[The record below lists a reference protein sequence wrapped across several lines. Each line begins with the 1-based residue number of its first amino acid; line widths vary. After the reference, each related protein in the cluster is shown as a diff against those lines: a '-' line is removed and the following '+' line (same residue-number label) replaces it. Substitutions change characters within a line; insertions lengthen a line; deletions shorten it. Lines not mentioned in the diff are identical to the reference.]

1 MAASRGRAMAPPLP
15 LLLLSVVLGGA
26 ALWPP
31 AAASAVLEEPPQPVR
46 RLNAPADA
54 PVGHIVTTLGSGA
67 VLLPS
72 EYSERFAMVT
82 GGRLMTVLPLQDL
95 AGARVPLQA
104 ERGGEL
110 VPLEVRVRPPGG
122 PLHCD
127 HELYEAHVFE
137 NEPAGADVEGAGAI
151 VAGGGAAPEARYSLI
166 AGDPDDLFR
175 LEPRRGAA
183 TGVRLVTAAPLDR
196 EQRARHEITIELA
209 AADERAAC
217 HVLVHVIDRNDN
229 VPVLAR
235 ELFTFAAPLSTPHMA
250 EVGRLEAADADGD
263 RISFQLAAPSE
274 VFVVEPLTGRILL
287 AGAPRAKAYELLVSA
302 SDVRDGRRY
311 HTSAPARVHVEF
323 GLTPDEGEKA
333 DVSAADDEHRIA
345 KRRVRRAVRPTK
357 RLEFREKDG
366 NQVGKEMFILTKEV
380 ESETFKIRDEN
391 PWVTVE
397 PNGQVKVKKKW
408 DYEELG
414 PEKSIDFWVTVKN
427 TRSRS
432 SGPDQDNQRI
442 IIRVEDDNDE
452 NPYFINRP
460 LPMQAV
466 VKLNAPPNTPIFT
479 LQARDPDT
487 DHNIHYFLVKD
498 RTGGRFQVD
507 ERSGVVR
514 TRGSE
519 PFQLDME
526 YFLYV
531 RAEDQGGRDAMGRFQ
546 STEEERLSIVGGKRQ
561 PQFYM
566 PGYEAKIFENHQ
578 KDTDVISVKAK
589 SFADREIRYTL
600 KAEGQG
606 AGTFNIGP
614 TSGVVKL
621 AKELDFEDVRQPHMY
636 SLVVTATED
645 SGGFST
651 SVELTIKVM
660 DVNDNSPKFELP
672 DYQTHNVEEDIPI
685 GSELIR
691 VKGTDADSG
700 TNADLTYSVSDDH
713 FRVDDKGVIYNNRV
727 LDADNNN
734 GLYQFLVTA
743 TDRGEPAKTGT
754 ATVRVYTKNKNDEEP
769 RFTQQVY
776 TPNVDENAG
785 PNALV
790 TTVVASDKDGD
801 RVKYG
806 FANGGNTYGQFMIEQ
821 NTGVIRLRNGA
832 IELDRDKYE
841 VNVTATDDGSC
852 CDGGGRTIHTSTAVV
867 VVFIT
872 DVNDNKPLFKDC
884 DKYHPTVE
892 ESASNGRFVLEVKAT
907 DADKGINGQV
917 KYSIVQQPN
926 QKGTKFTVDEDTG
939 KIYTNKVFDREG
951 DDGKFVSVTVKATDK
966 GSPSLE
972 GVCSFTVEILDVNDN
987 PPLFD
992 RQKYV
997 ENVKQDTHVGFNI
1010 LRVSASDE
1018 DADNNGVIVYN
1029 LSAPQNPS
1037 DLDYFS
1043 IQPDSG
1049 WITLQKPLDLP
1060 QYRLRVTA
1068 TDLGR
1073 PERLSSEAD
1082 IVLDVINRDSNPPIW
1097 SQSVYGP
1104 VHVPENVAVGQR
1116 VYTMRASSGIEG
1128 NPTVFYSLI
1137 RGSTPQTNKH
1147 DTFYLQERSK
1157 NGETWADIQVNQPLD
1172 YEDIKEYNLTI
1183 RVENNG
1189 AQQLASE
1196 ATIYIVLDDVNDEI
1210 PLFTEREQETVLEG
1224 EPPGTKVTQVNA
1236 IDKDG
1241 TFPNKQVYYS
1251 IIDSPRNEGKDFFE
1265 INEHTGEIFTKK
1277 TFDREYKQAYALEV
1291 AARDGAPSS
1300 RTHSDGQPN
1309 TVTKFIRI
1317 GISDKN
1323 DNPPYFDKRLYEAEV
1338 DENEDI
1344 QHIVL
1349 TVVAKDIDESSR
1361 IRYEL
1366 TQGNVGGA
1374 FGVKNSTGAIY
1385 VAGPLDFET
1394 RSRYEL
1400 RLVASD
1406 NLNENYTDVVIHVR
1420 DVNDNPPLF
1429 DKPIYQAQIT
1439 EEDDRGLPKQ
1449 ILQVAAK
1456 DKDVERPADIVYFL
1470 TGQGIDVD
1478 NPSNSMFT
1486 VNRTTGEI
1494 SVTKPLDRD
1503 MPNGRPRWRFTVF
1516 AQDEGGNGLVG
1527 YAEVQVN
1534 LKDINDNAPV
1544 FPKGVYRGNVT
1555 ENGTKEMMVM
1565 TMTAEDYD
1573 DPEEGNNAKLAYS
1586 IEKNVVDETHGK
1598 PIFAIEP
1605 STGVIRTN
1613 VCCLDREKTPEYSI
1627 QVVAMDGG
1635 GLKGTGTA
1643 LIHVRDINDMPPRFS
1658 KAVWNTTV
1666 DETDGDDLPDKA
1678 ILTVTVLDEDETNK
1692 FHYKVLEDTGYG
1704 ADKFTMVRNS
1714 DDTGSLKIVQ
1724 PLDYEDMND
1733 RNGFSFTI
1741 QVNDKGEDQ
1750 GDSSHVARARVHVKL
1765 RDINDNR
1772 PIFDRPNIEV
1782 HVKEDAPVGQHLET
1796 FHAKD
1801 PDQGGRSKVSYAIDR
1816 ESDRK
1821 RQFTISGQ
1829 GKVSIQRGL
1838 DREEVPRHH
1847 IKILAI
1853 DDGVP
1858 PKTATATLTVIV
1870 DDVNDNAPTFLED
1883 YRPVLMENAA
1893 PREVAEVMAADADDR
1908 SSGNGPPFTF
1918 KMDPRADD
1926 TIRSGFRV
1934 EHDSTGNNGDGMAIV
1949 RSLKSF
1955 DREDRK
1961 EYHVPIVIRDAGKP
1975 SLSGTSTLTVII
1987 GDLNDNRMYPG
1998 SKEIFVYNYKGMNP
2012 EVAIG
2017 RVHVTDKDDWDLPDK
2032 TFYWEGAE
2040 HPSFILDEH
2049 TGTITMRRRTLEG
2062 RYHLRFHVFD
2072 RKHTQRDIDA
2082 NVTVVVQNLPEEAVL
2097 NSGSVRIAGISDEDF
2112 IRVWDE
2118 REKAVKKSKLEKFR
2132 EVVAGLVGTPVGNVD
2147 VFSVQLKQERP
2158 PVIDVRYSAHGSPYY
2173 KAVML
2178 DGMLLTNRIKVEEE
2192 VGINI
2197 TMISIDECLYENV
2210 NCEGSCTN
2218 NLVISTIPYLVNA
2231 NKTSLVGVR
2240 TEVVPECT
2248 CMARNFT
2255 REESCSTNVCLN
2267 GGKCVQ
2273 QREGGIKC
2281 MCRAGYDG
2289 PRCQQTSRSF
2299 RGDGWAWLPPLSLCE
2314 ETHLAVE
2321 FVTRR
2326 KDGLIL
2332 YNGPIKPPEADQ
2344 PVVSDFIALEL
2355 EEGNPRLLLDFGSG
2369 TLELRVQTAAGLD
2382 DGEWHRLDVF
2392 WDRERVRLLVDLCAA
2407 AQVVENDDGLEP
2419 VFQDGTCAA
2428 RGTIPPFNEYLNVNA
2443 PLQLGGVAHSTFAQ
2457 PAYGWDHKPNGKPFD
2472 GCIRNLVVNSEMYD
2486 LSNPGLNR
2494 HSYPGCPQVETVCS
2508 GADLASRCGEHG
2520 RCVGSMTR
2528 PDCECNPGWS
2538 GPACSIPTIPATFKP
2553 ESYVKY
2559 ALSFP
2564 PNDFHTDVQLRFR
2577 TREDHGELFR
2587 VSDQHNREWCI
2598 LEINDA
2604 RLRFRYNLNIL
2615 HTEEHEL
2622 TLSAVTVNDGQ
2633 WHVVRVTRHGS
2644 AAILRMDGGEGRRYN
2659 ETIQFTGHQK
2669 LLVDKQEGVWAG
2681 GKAEYTG
2688 IKTFEVYS
2696 DYKNGCLD
2704 DIRLEGRQL
2713 PLPPAMNGTQWGQA
2727 TLHRNLKMDCPS
2739 NDPCAN
2745 VICPTPFSCID
2756 MWKKYDCACGE
2767 FSVVTADGKACVDR
2781 NECLLDNPCLNG
2793 GLCVNRDPE
2802 YECRCRSGFTGRR
2815 CGGVAEPQ
2823 VLRLS
2828 MGALAAILVCLLI
2841 ILILVLVFVVYN
2853 RQKERQYP
2861 KQDPYDDVRENII
2874 NYDDEGGGED
2884 DMTAFDITPL
2894 QIPIGPMVGNGKPMA
2909 KMPHHYGGQAGP
2921 HPDVGSFID
2930 EHKERADT
2938 DPSAPPYDDLR
2949 NYAYE
2954 GGGSTAGSL
2963 SSLASGTDENE
2974 QDFDYL
2980 NNWGPRFSK
2989 LADMYGRGE
2998 SEEDEEP

>member
-1 MAASRGRAMAPPLP
+1 M
-15 LLLLSVVLGGA
+15 
-26 ALWPP
+26 
-31 AAASAVLEEPPQPVR
+31 E
-46 RLNAPADA
+46 NAPAGTA
-54 PVGHIVTTLGSGA
+54 VG
-67 VLLPS
+67 
-72 EYSERFAMVT
+72 
-82 GGRLMTVLPLQDL
+82 
-95 AGARVPLQA
+95 
-104 ERGGEL
+104 
-110 VPLEVRVRPPGG
+110 
-122 PLHCD
+122 
-127 HELYEAHVFE
+127 
-137 NEPAGADVEGAGAI
+137 GADAILAAGAGAYGL
-151 VAGGGAAPEARYSLI
+151 VAGNEAGA
-166 AGDPDDLFR
+166 FR
-175 LEPRRGAA
+175 LEPRPGGAP
-183 TGVRLVTAAPLDR
+183 GVRLVTTAPLDR
-196 EQRARHEITIELA
+196 ERRARHHLVLEA
-209 AADERAAC
+209 VAPAGHERALC
-217 HVLVHVIDRNDN
+217 HVHVLVRDENDN
-229 VPVLAR
+229 APAFAR
-235 ELFTFAAPLSTPHMA
+235 PLFTFAAPLALPHMA
-250 EVGRLEAADADGD
+250 AVGQLEAADADGD
-263 RISFQLAAPSE
+263 RLSFQLASPSD
-274 VFVVEPLTGRILL
+274 VFVVEPLTGRVLL
-287 AGAPRAKAYELLVSA
+287 AGAPQAKAYEILVSV
-302 SDVRDGRRY
+302 SDVRDGKRRRAAA
-311 HTSAPARVHVEF
+311 APARVHVEF
-323 GLTPDEGEKA
+323 GGPAAAFPPRRPVGGGGE
-333 DVSAADDEHRIA
+333 VDDHHIA

-357 RLEFREKDG
+357 RLEFREREG
-366 NQVGKEMFILTKEV
+366 NQEGKAMFLLEKEL
-380 ESETFKIRDEN
+380 ETETFKIRDEN

-397 PNGQVKVKKKW
+397 PNGQVSVKKPW

-414 PEKSIDFWVTVKN
+414 HERSIDFWVTVKN
-427 TRSRS
+427 VHGL
-432 SGPDQDNQRI
+432 SGGQGVLSYKGGTYQDNQRI

-466 VKLNAPPNTPIFT
+466 VKLNAPPNTPVFT

-487 DHNIHYFLVKD
+487 HHNIHYFLVKD

-514 TRGSE
+514 TRGAE

-526 YFLYV
+526 YVLYV
-531 RAEDQGGRDAMGRFQ
+531 KAEDQNGRDALGKFQ
-546 STEEERLSIVGGKRQ
+546 ATEEERLSIVGGKRQ

-578 KDTDVISVKAK
+578 KDTNVIAVKAK

-600 KAEGQG
+600 KAQGLG

-614 TSGVVKL
+614 TSGIVKL
-621 AKELDFEDVRQPHMY
+621 AKELDFEDVRQPHIY

-660 DVNDNSPKFELP
+660 DVNDNAPKFELP
-672 DYQTHNVEEDIPI
+672 DYQTHNVPEDIPV
-685 GSELIR
+685 GSELLR
-691 VKGTDADSG
+691 VKGTDSDSG
-700 TNADLTYSVSDDH
+700 TNADLFYSVSDDH
-713 FRVDDKGVIYNNRV
+713 FRVDDQGAIYNNRV

-806 FANGGNTYGQFMIEQ
+806 FANGANTYGQFMIEE

-852 CDGGGRTIHTSTAVV
+852 CEGGGRTIHTSTAVV

-872 DVNDNKPLFKDC
+872 DVNDNKPVFKEC
-884 DKYHPTVE
+884 KTYRPRVE

-926 QKGTKFTVDEDTG
+926 QKGTKFTVDDDTG

-951 DDGKFVSVTVKATDK
+951 DDGKFVSVTVKAMDK
-966 GSPSLE
+966 GKPSLE

-997 ENVKQDTHVGFNI
+997 ENVKQDTHIGFNI

-1029 LSAPQNPS
+1029 LTAPYNPS
-1037 DLDYFS
+1037 DLEYFS

-1049 WITLQKPLDLP
+1049 WITLQKPLDRS
-1060 QYRLRVTA
+1060 QHRLRVTA
-1068 TDLGR
+1068 TDRGFPPLA
-1073 PERLSSEAD
+1073 SEAE
-1082 IVLDVINRDSNPPIW
+1082 VQLDVVDRTNNAPVWPEDVFGPI
-1097 SQSVYGP
+1097 
-1104 VHVPENVAVGQR
+1104 HVPENVTAGQR
-1116 VYTMRASSGIEG
+1116 VYTVSASSGIAN
-1128 NPTVFYSLI
+1128 NPTVFYQLI
-1137 RGSTPQTNKH
+1137 RGSTAQTNKY
-1147 DTFYLQERSK
+1147 DTFYLQERSM
-1157 NGETWADIQVNQPLD
+1157 NGETFADIQVNQPLD
-1172 YEDIKEYNLTI
+1172 YETIKEYNLTI

-1224 EPPGTKVTQVNA
+1224 EPAGTKVTQVNA

-1241 TFPNKQVYYS
+1241 TFPNKQVYYA

-1265 INEHTGEIFTKK
+1265 INEHTGEVFTKV
-1277 TFDREYKQAYALEV
+1277 TFDREEKQAYALEV

-1300 RTHSDGQPN
+1300 RRHSDGKPN

-1366 TQGNVGGA
+1366 TRGNVGGA
-1374 FGVKNSTGAIY
+1374 FDVKNSTGAIF
-1385 VAGPLDFET
+1385 VAGPLDYET
-1394 RSRYEL
+1394 RNRYEL

-1406 NLNENYTDVVIHVR
+1406 NLNENFTDVVIHVR
-1420 DVNDNPPLF
+1420 DVNDNPPQF
-1429 DKPIYQAQIT
+1429 DKPVYQAQIT
-1439 EEDDRGLPKQ
+1439 EEDDRGLPKL
-1449 ILQVAAK
+1449 ILQVTAK

-1470 TGQGIDVD
+1470 TGQGIDQHH
-1478 NPSNSMFT
+1478 PRNSMFT
-1486 VNRTTGEI
+1486 VNKTSGEI
-1494 SVTKPLDRD
+1494 FVTKPLDRD
-1503 MPNGRPRWRFTVF
+1503 MPNGRPKWRFTVF
-1516 AQDEGGNGLVG
+1516 AQDEGGDGLVG

-1534 LKDINDNAPV
+1534 LKDINDNAPI
-1544 FPKGVYRGNVT
+1544 FPKGIYRGNVT

-1573 DPEEGNNAKLAYS
+1573 DPEEGSNAKLAYS
-1586 IEKNVVDETHGK
+1586 IEKNVVDESFGK

-1605 STGVIRTN
+1605 DTGVIRTN

-1643 LIHVRDINDMPPRFS
+1643 VIHVRDINDMPPRFS
-1658 KAVWNTTV
+1658 KSVWNTTV

-1692 FHYKVLEDTGYG
+1692 FHYRVLEKTGYG

-1724 PLDYEDMND
+1724 PLDYENDND
-1733 RNGFSFTI
+1733 RRGFTFEI

-1750 GDSSHVARARVHVKL
+1750 GDANHVARATVHVKL

-1782 HVKEDAPVGQHLET
+1782 HVKEDTTVGTSLET
-1796 FHAKD
+1796 FHATD

-1821 RQFTISGQ
+1821 RQFTINGA
-1829 GKVSIQRGL
+1829 GTVSIQRGL

-1847 IKILAI
+1847 VKILAI
-1853 DDGVP
+1853 DDGAP

-1870 DDVNDNAPTFLED
+1870 DDVNDNAPTFLDD
-1883 YRPVLMENAA
+1883 YRPVLMENVA
-1893 PREVAEVMAADADDR
+1893 PREVAEIMAADADDR
-1908 SSGNGPPFTF
+1908 SSRNGPPFTF

-1926 TIRSGFRV
+1926 IIRSGFRV
-1934 EHDSTGNNGDGMAIV
+1934 EHDPTGNNGDGMAVV

-1955 DREDRK
+1955 DREERE
-1961 EYHVPIVIRDAGKP
+1961 EYHVPIVIRDAGAP
-1975 SLSGTSTLTVII
+1975 PLSGTSTLTVII
-1987 GDLNDNRMYPG
+1987 GDVNDNKMYPG
-1998 SKEIFVYNYKGMNP
+1998 SKEVFVYNYKGMNP
-2012 EVAIG
+2012 DVAVG

-2032 TFYWEGAE
+2032 TFFWAGEE
-2040 HPSFILDEH
+2040 HRSFRLDEE
-2049 TGTITMRRRTLEG
+2049 TGMITMLRGTLEG
-2062 RYHLRFHVFD
+2062 RYFLRFHVFD

-2097 NSGSVRIAGISDEDF
+2097 NSGSVRIAGLSDEDF
-2112 IRVWDE
+2112 IRILDE
-2118 REKAVKKSKLEKFR
+2118 QTGTVKKSRLEMFR
-2132 EVVAGLVGTPVGNVD
+2132 EVVAGLVGTAVENVD
-2147 VFSVQLKQERP
+2147 VFSVQLKRERP
-2158 PVIDVRYSAHGSPYY
+2158 PIIDVRYSAHGSPYY

-2178 DGMLLTNRIKVEEE
+2178 DGILFTNRQKVEEE

-2197 TMISIDECLYENV
+2197 TMIGIDECLYENV

-2218 NLVISTIPYLVNA
+2218 NLVISSVPYLINA
-2231 NKTSLVGVR
+2231 NKTSMVGVR

-2248 CMARNFT
+2248 CQARNFSQ
-2255 REESCSTNVCLN
+2255 EESCAGTACLN

-2321 FVTRR
+2321 FSTRR

-2332 YNGPIKPPEADQ
+2332 YNGPITAPEDDQ

-2369 TLELRVQTAAGLD
+2369 TLELTVQTPAGLD

-2392 WDRERVRLLVDLCAA
+2392 WDREHVRLLVDLCRA
-2407 AQVVENDDGLEP
+2407 AQVVESDDGSEP
-2419 VFQDGTCAA
+2419 VFQDAACAA
-2428 RGTIPPFNEYLNVNA
+2428 AGTIPPFSEYLNVNA
-2443 PLQLGGVAHSTFAQ
+2443 PLQLGGVVHAPFGHR
-2457 PAYGWDHKPNGKPFD
+2457 AYGWQHQPVGKPFD
-2472 GCIRNLVVNSEMYD
+2472 GCVRNLVVNSEMYD

-2494 HSYPGCPQVETVCS
+2494 HSYPGCPQVESVCS
-2508 GADLASRCGEHG
+2508 GADLTSRCGEHG

-2528 PDCECNPGWS
+2528 PNCECDPGWS
-2538 GPACSIPTIPATFKP
+2538 GPGCSIPTIPATFLP

-2559 ALSFP
+2559 ALSFSP
-2564 PNDFHTDVQLRFR
+2564 DEFRTEVQLRFR
-2577 TREDHGELFR
+2577 TREQHGELFR

-2598 LEINDA
+2598 LEISDA
-2604 RLRFRYNLNIL
+2604 KLRFRYNLNIL
-2615 HTEEHEL
+2615 RTEEHEL
-2622 TLSAVTVNDGQ
+2622 SLSAVNVNDGQ
-2633 WHVVRVTRHGS
+2633 WHVVRVSRHGS
-2644 AAILRMDGGEGRRYN
+2644 AAVLRMDGGEGRRYN
-2659 ETIQFTGHQK
+2659 ESIQFTGHQK
-2669 LLVDKQEGVWAG
+2669 LAVDKQEGVYAG

-2688 IKTFEVYS
+2688 VRTFEVYS

-2704 DIRLEGRQL
+2704 DIRLDGCQL
-2713 PLPPAMNGTQWGQA
+2713 PLPPGMNGTQWGQA
-2727 TLHRNLKMDCPS
+2727 TMKRNLKMDCAS

-2756 MWKKYDCACGE
+2756 MWMKYDCACPAGYQRWNAE
-2767 FSVVTADGKACVDR
+2767 CLDE
-2781 NECLLDNPCLNG
+2781 NECEWNPCLHGAACHNTEG
-2793 GLCVNRDPE
+2793 GYRCECPGGFGGRDCE
-2802 YECRCRSGFTGRR
+2802 LLAGVTGRFHYPAEFVVPI
-2815 CGGVAEPQ
+2815 VAC
-2823 VLRLS
+2823 
-2828 MGALAAILVCLLI
+2828 ILLL
-2841 ILILVLVFVVYN
+2841 LVLVLVFVVYN
-2853 RQKERQYP
+2853 RQKERHYP

-2894 QIPIGPMVGNGKPMA
+2894 QIPIGPMVGNGKPLGKA
-2909 KMPHHYGGQAGP
+2909 PHPYGSGP

-2930 EHKERADT
+2930 EHKDRADT
-2938 DPSAPPYDDLR
+2938 DPNAPPYDDLR

-2963 SSLASGTDENE
+2963 SSLASGTDENDQYFE
-2974 QDFDYL
+2974 YL

-2998 SEEDEEP
+2998 SEEEEEEP